1 MSGLS
6 STTQSLPQR
15 QRQRRAELPLPFC
28 RGGIG
33 LSAGAFRGERGLL
46 FLFQPDG
53 RRVCFQ
59 QMRLGTDL
67 SILQKLYCLLIGT
80 EQLKIQGFVIRR
92 SRHPLS
98 PRYS

>member
-1 MSGLS
+1 MSGSS

-15 QRQRRAELPLPFC
+15 QRQRRAEPPAAFC

-33 LSAGAFRGERGLL
+33 LSAGAFRGERGL
-46 FLFQPDG
+46 FLLLQPDG

-67 SILQKLYCLLIGT
+67 RILQKLDCLLIGT
-80 EQLKIQGFVIRR
+80 EQLKIQGFIIRR